1 MTRPP
6 LPRPGQH
13 WKDTNAGRAE
23 ENEVIKITAPEGHL
37 LQGFVEVCWWR
48 DGTFTVEFECAGTAA
63 PTIRPFKIEFDTET
77 FELGLEPGE

>member
-1 MTRPP
+1 
-6 LPRPGQH
+6 
-13 WKDTNAGRAE
+13 
-23 ENEVIKITAPEGHL
+23 L